1 MKIGMSIT
9 RFGPAETI
17 GGTVAEIAARADES
31 AIHSL
36 WVMDHLW
43 QIGHNGPAEDPMLEC
58 YTVLP
63 YLAGITSRVQLGA
76 LVTAVSYRHPGLLL
90 KTLTTLDVLSR
101 GRAWLGIGA
110 AWNAD
115 EATGLGIPFPP
126 RDRRYRQLEE
136 TLQIAERMWAGDETP
151 FDGSEYQLRRPLN
164 VPHAVRSPRPPI
176 LIGGSGERRTLRLVA
191 QYADACNLFYTGD
204 PDEVAHKLDV
214 LRRHCEAVG
223 RPYDEIVKS
232 VAAFLPE
239 DPAAAVPELERIAE
253 LGIDLAVVDLPGGT
267 AEGVEQV
274 AGMADAVA
282 SFGRPAPAVLEPAGV
297 SV

>member
-9 RFGPAETI
+9 RFGSAETI

-126 RDRRYRQLEE
+126 MDRRYRQLEE
-136 TLQIAERMWAGDETP
+136 TLQIAERMWAGDERP
-151 FDGSEYQLRRPLN
+151 FDGTEYQLRRPLN
-164 VPHAVRSPRPPI
+164 VPGALRSPRPPI

-204 PDEVAHKLDV
+204 PDVVAHKLEV

-239 DPAAAVPELERIAE
+239 SPAAVSSEFERLAE
-253 LGIDLAVVDLPGGT
+253 LGIDLAVVDLPGGSVD
-267 AEGVEQV
+267 AVDRV
-274 AGMADAVA
+274 ADAADAVA
-282 SFGRPAPAVLEPAGV
+282 SFGRPTPAVLEPAVV